1 MNMTKKNSRPAE
13 ADVPAGINVVVV
25 RGVLSSD
32 PVERTLPSG
41 DRLMQLEVTAR
52 DGKGAASSVPVAWFT
67 TAAIAWEAGEEV
79 VVYGSVRRRFFQ
91 AGGGPASRTEVVADR
106 VVPIRQS
113 AKVAAVLADAVSRL
127 V

>member
-1 MNMTKKNSRPAE
+1 MGTKKTNRPLA
-13 ADVPAGINVVVV
+13 ADRPEGINLVVV

-41 DRLMQLEVTAR
+41 DRLIQLEVTAR
-52 DGKGAASSVPVAWFT
+52 DSAGAASSVPVAWFT
-67 TAAIAWEAGEEV
+67 TAAVTWVAGEEV
-79 VVYGSVRRRFFQ
+79 VVYGCVRRRFFQ

-106 VVPIRQS
+106 VVPIRHS
-113 AKVAAVLADAVSRL
+113 AKVAAVFADAASRL